1 MAAMWSL
8 LLVSVAVVA
17 AVEETTSTAAPSSSS
32 TTSTLPTNFDG
43 AALLLIE
50 GQRLHQLSQQV
61 SDTNRALED
70 LLASKLRDVN
80 YASVI
85 GELRSEIDSLR

>member
-8 LLVSVAVVA
+8 LLVSVTLVA
-17 AVEETTSTAAPSSSS
+17 AVEEPTSTAAPAS
-32 TTSTLPTNFDG
+32 TTTTVPTNFDG
-43 AALLLIE
+43 AALLLVE

>member
-17 AVEETTSTAAPSSSS
+17 AVEEATSTAAPSSS

>member
-1 MAAMWSL
+1 MAAIWSL
-8 LLVSVAVVA
+8 LLVSVTLVA
-17 AVEETTSTAAPSSSS
+17 ATEEPTSTAAPAS
-32 TTSTLPTNFDG
+32 TTTTVPTNFDG
-43 AALLLIE
+43 AALLLVE